1 MEEASQGMKG
11 CFGEVLV
18 TSLELKG
25 HPGVEIIGLLY
36 GEKGQRLSK
45 CPLQIDI
52 AQMRVPGD
60 VVMSQKMK

>member
-1 MEEASQGMKG
+1 MEEASQGTKG

-18 TSLELKG
+18 TSIELEG
-25 HPGVEIIGLLY
+25 HLGVEIIGLLY

-52 AQMRVPGD
+52 AEMRVPAD
-60 VVMSQKMK
+60 VVMFQKMK